1 MKKTH
6 FDLKRLD
13 QLPERSSS
21 SGNLLAKRL
30 YRNNSL
36 SKLAPLNTSVSML
49 GSLNTSLI
57 PSVSL
62 RKLVRLDHSP
72 PSVEISHGKIHLRRY
87 EELPA
92 LSQTGPLLKK
102 KANVRKFE
110 KIDNVTEKDIVPE
123 ELKADVSAIEFK

>member
-1 MKKTH
+1 
-6 FDLKRLD
+6 
-13 QLPERSSS
+13 
-21 SGNLLAKRL
+21 
-30 YRNNSL
+30 
-36 SKLAPLNTSVSML
+36 ML

>member
-1 MKKTH
+1 MKKNQ
-6 FDLKRLD
+6 LD
-13 QLPERSSS
+13 SKSIKPIPERSNS

-36 SKLAPLNTSVSML
+36 TKLAPLNASMSML

-62 RKLVRLDHSP
+62 RRLVKLDHSP
-72 PSVEISHGKIHLRRY
+72 PSIEISHGKIHLKHH
-87 EELPA
+87 EELPL

-102 KANVRKFE
+102 KAAIRKF
-110 KIDNVTEKDIVPE
+110 
-123 ELKADVSAIEFK
+123 

>member
-1 MKKTH
+1 MKKTR
-6 FDLKRLD
+6 FDLKPLGE
-13 QLPERSSS
+13 LPEGRSS

-36 SKLAPLNTSVSML
+36 TKLAPLNTSVSML

-62 RKLVRLDHSP
+62 RKLVRLDNSP
-72 PSVEISHGKIHLRRY
+72 PSVEISHGKIHLKRY
-87 EELPA
+87 DELPA

-102 KANVRKFE
+102 KAAVRKFE
-110 KIDNVTEKDIVPE
+110 KIDSVTEKSILPE
-123 ELKADVSAIEFK
+123 ELKGDMSTL